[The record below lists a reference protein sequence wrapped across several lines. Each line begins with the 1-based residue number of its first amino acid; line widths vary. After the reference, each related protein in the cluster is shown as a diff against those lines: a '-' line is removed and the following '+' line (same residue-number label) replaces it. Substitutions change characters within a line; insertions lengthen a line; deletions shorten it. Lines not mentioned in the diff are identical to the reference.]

1 LDLVRRNTDT
11 SIIHS
16 TFRTHAMNTMT
27 TTAEFTNR
35 TAPAGANAFFPA
47 LGKKLLGL
55 LRMISATNSVEPA
68 LLADRIVLE

>member
-1 LDLVRRNTDT
+1 
-11 SIIHS
+11 
-16 TFRTHAMNTMT
+16 MNSMT

-55 LRMISATNSVEPA
+55 LCMISGTNSVEPS